1 MIIVNNR
8 FRAAGRFALKH
19 LGVSAL
25 VAALCAALVF
35 GLWFPYPYSEL
46 ASGRNLFLLLMVV
59 DLTIGPLL
67 SLIVYDPKKPRRELW
82 RDLGIIFMLQLGA
95 LSYGLHSVAQARPVM
110 LAFEG
115 DRYRIVAIPDI
126 DAEAIKE
133 LPDASSRLGWTGPKL
148 VGVRMLAS
156 TDPEFPKSIQLA
168 MQGIHP
174 AFRPGRWVD
183 YESQSQQ
190 AIRQAKPLADLK
202 RKHPSQAALVE
213 DASRKTGLSENELG
227 YLPLAS
233 EHRTDWSVV
242 ISLKDGS
249 PKDYLPLDAWE

>member
-1 MIIVNNR
+1 MIVNNR

-95 LSYGLHSVAQARPVM
+95 LSYGLYSVAQARPVM

-126 DAEAIKE
+126 DAEALKE
-133 LPDASSRLGWTGPKL
+133 LPDASSRLGWTGPKM
-148 VGVRMLAS
+148 VGVRMLTS

-174 AFRPGRWVD
+174 AFRPSRWVD
-183 YESQSQQ
+183 YETQSQQ
-190 AIRQAKPLADLK
+190 AIRQAKPLAELK
-202 RKHPSQAALVE
+202 RKHPTQVAVVE
-213 DASRKTGLSENELG
+213 EAERSSGLAERDLG
-227 YLPLAS
+227 FLPLAS

-242 ISLKDGS
+242 ISLKDGT
-249 PKDYLPLDAWE
+249 PKFFLPLDAW